1 MGSSYLL
8 KAITMDRQLAAGPQ
22 TLGSSDVGPGLFS
35 SGTTTGDEA
44 ASATTTL
51 ERAGLVAAAPG
62 EGDLVVGPDRTTMS
76 GTNGI
81 TNGVAG
87 VHKLR
92 ELPPLGPGDGS
103 SGKPLVAVMGCVVQD
118 IMVKPNGPLTANGST
133 MSRIAFAPGGFGP
146 NVAWTAALE
155 GAAVRFVGHAG
166 ADAVGV
172 ALMGSLQ
179 AAGIDVAVTQKG
191 TTCCVL
197 VLVEWDGQRTMA
209 YDTSSF
215 CLSAADVT
223 EGQLAGVALLHLY
236 ENMFDDITADGAW
249 RAVELVRRNG
259 GMISLDVGN
268 IARVQLV
275 GPEAFRARIAQIA
288 PEVLFANEEEA
299 AALWP
304 DGDISAPGLVVVK
317 HGPLPSVV
325 YAPDGEELFNV
336 HVPPVPEVV
345 DTTGAGDAM
354 AGGFLAAWASG
365 CNLHEAVEA
374 GHRTAGAVVSQLGAQ
389 LPSDWL
395 PSRPLGR
402 SAR

>member
-1 MGSSYLL
+1 MTSSHLFNI
-8 KAITMDRQLAAGPQ
+8 AMDSQCAAPPQ
-22 TLGSSDVGPGLFS
+22 TPSAGDDTSRTF
-35 SGTTTGDEA
+35 GTTT
-44 ASATTTL
+44 STL
-51 ERAGLVAAAPG
+51 EREELASGPSAAETVVVGQRAPA
-62 EGDLVVGPDRTTMS
+62 EGD
-76 GTNGI
+76 
-81 TNGVAG
+81 GVP
-87 VHKLR
+87 KLTG
-92 ELPPLGPGDGS
+92 LPPLGGS
-103 SGKPLVAVMGCVVQD
+103 DEPPDRPVIAVMGCVVQD
-118 IMVKPNGPLTANGST
+118 IVVKPNGPLTANGST

-155 GAAVRFVGHAG
+155 GASVRFVGHAG
-166 ADAVGV
+166 ADTVGA
-172 ALMGSLQ
+172 ALTGALREV
-179 AAGIDVAVTQKG
+179 GIDVAVTHRG

-215 CLSAADVT
+215 CLSAGDVT
-223 EGQLAGVALLHLY
+223 EEQLAGVSLLHLY

-249 RAVELVRRNG
+249 KAVELVRRNG
-259 GMISLDVGN
+259 GLVSLDVGN

-275 GPEAFRARIAQIA
+275 GREEFMKRVEKIA
-288 PEVLFANEEEA
+288 PEILFANEEEA

-304 DGDISAPGLVVVK
+304 EGNVSAPGLVVVK

-325 YAPDGEELFNV
+325 YAADGQELLTV

-365 CNLHEAVEA
+365 SSLEEAVQS

-395 PSRPLGR
+395 PSRPAAR
-402 SAR
+402 SPR

>member
-1 MGSSYLL
+1 
-8 KAITMDRQLAAGPQ
+8 MDRHFAAAQQ
-22 TLGSSDVGPGLFS
+22 TLSSSDEGSDLFSTGTVGPDE
-35 SGTTTGDEA
+35 TTNATGIV
-44 ASATTTL
+44 
-51 ERAGLVAAAPG
+51 ERAGFVSAAVDGNVLVEPRPPASFSS
-62 EGDLVVGPDRTTMS
+62 D
-76 GTNGI
+76 GTR
-81 TNGVAG
+81 AG
-87 VHKLR
+87 VDVRKLT
-92 ELPPLGPGDGS
+92 ELPPLGSAEATPGR
-103 SGKPLVAVMGCVVQD
+103 PLIAVMGCVVQD
-118 IMVKPNGPLTANGST
+118 IVVKPNGPLTANGST
-133 MSRIAFAPGGFGP
+133 MSKIAFAAGGFGP

-166 ADAVGV
+166 ADAVGS
-172 ALMGSLQ
+172 ALTGSLKE
-179 AAGIDVAVTQKG
+179 AGIDVAVTHKG

-215 CLSAADVT
+215 CLSVDDVT
-223 EGQLAGVALLHLY
+223 EEQLAGVSLLHLY

-259 GMISLDVGN
+259 GLVSLDVGN
-268 IARVQLV
+268 IARVQVV
-275 GPEAFRARIAQIA
+275 GRDAFMDRIEEIA

-304 DGDISAPGLVVVK
+304 AGDVSAPGLVVVK

-365 CNLHEAVEA
+365 CSLREAVEA

-389 LPSDWL
+389 LPSEWL
-395 PSRPLGR
+395 PSRPAR
-402 SAR
+402 SAAS